1 MTVEQILEKNIRL
14 AKFETAKTEFVKLPI
29 QMQFDIISKVSYKME
44 SMAVYAFLCYMIGID
59 SDPCYH
65 EMAVD
70 ILINTLSFF
79 EGAYS
84 SAYYHAKFLSSLEPD
99 NIQRKELLLFF
110 FEIPEKLVSEA
121 LAKEIA
127 EDILN
132 YDHSNITARRAIARL
147 SK

>member
-29 QMQFDIISKVSYKME
+29 QMQFDTISKVSYKME
-44 SMAVYAFLCYMIGID
+44 SMAVYAFLCYMIGAD
-59 SDPCYH
+59 NNPCYH

-79 EGAYS
+79 EGAYTV
-84 SAYYHAKFLSSLEPD
+84 AFYHTKVLYHAEP
-99 NIQRKELLLFF
+99 NNTEWKTLMLFF
-110 FEIPEKLVSEA
+110 HDIPEKLLSEEQA
-121 LAKEIA
+121 LKLAKSIIQVEP
-127 EDILN
+127 E
-132 YDHSNITARRAIARL
+132 NIVARQIIARL